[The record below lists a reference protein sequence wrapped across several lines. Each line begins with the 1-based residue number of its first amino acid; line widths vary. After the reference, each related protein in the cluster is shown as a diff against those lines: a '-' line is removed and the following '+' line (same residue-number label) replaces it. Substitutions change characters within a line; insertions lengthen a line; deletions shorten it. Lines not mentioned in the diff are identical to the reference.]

1 MRRGESLFE
10 MDSDNHVSYL
20 FFFYGQIVKNALNNR
35 VYYRRVLLKMVVV
48 LVE

>member
-20 FFFYGQIVKNALNNR
+20 FFYGQIVKNALNNR